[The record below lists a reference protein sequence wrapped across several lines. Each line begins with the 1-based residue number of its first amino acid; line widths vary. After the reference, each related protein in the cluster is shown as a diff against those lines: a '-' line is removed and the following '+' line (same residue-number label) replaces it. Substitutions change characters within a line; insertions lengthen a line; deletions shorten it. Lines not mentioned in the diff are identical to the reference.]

1 LLPVLRVFAIPAATG
16 VAQRAIFVVLARTG
30 VVAALRYRK
39 ELPVRDT
46 WREAMQTSE
55 MIAAL
60 RRHPFDKD
68 FAAPHIERLASLASE
83 AHFDRDQMIFR
94 EGEEFSKFYLII
106 AGRVALEMATP
117 EGPLRVQT
125 LSAGDELGWSAVL
138 EGQGKYFEGGELM
151 AACKADPAF
160 GYAFIFRVLEVVSER
175 LSATRLQ
182 VLDHFAPAAKR
193 AGA

>member
-1 LLPVLRVFAIPAATG
+1 MHTH
-16 VAQRAIFVVLARTG
+16 
-30 VVAALRYRK
+30 
-39 ELPVRDT
+39 ELV
-46 WREAMQTSE
+46 
-55 MIAAL
+55 AAL

-68 FAAPHIERLASLASE
+68 FAAPHIERLGALAKE

-94 EGEEFSKFYLII
+94 EGDEWSQFYLIVE
-106 AGRVALEMATP
+106 GRVALEMATP

-125 LSAGDELGWSAVL
+125 LAGGDELGWSAVL
-138 EGQGKYFEGGELM
+138 EGQGKYFQARALEPVTALAFEASELL

-175 LSATRLQ
+175 LQATRLQ
-182 VLDHFAPAAKR
+182 VLDHFSPAAKR

>member
-1 LLPVLRVFAIPAATG
+1 
-16 VAQRAIFVVLARTG
+16 
-30 VVAALRYRK
+30 
-39 ELPVRDT
+39 
-46 WREAMQTSE
+46 MQTSE
-55 MIAAL
+55 LVAAL

-68 FAAPHIERLASLASE
+68 FAAPHIERLGALASE
-83 AHFDRDQMIFR
+83 AHFTRDQLIFR

-138 EGQGKYFEGGELM
+138 EGQGKYFQARALEPVTALAFEGSELL
-151 AACKADPAF
+151 AACKADPTF
-160 GYAFIFRVLEVVSER
+160 GYAFIYRVLEVVSER

-182 VLDHFAPAAKR
+182 VIDHFAPAAKR